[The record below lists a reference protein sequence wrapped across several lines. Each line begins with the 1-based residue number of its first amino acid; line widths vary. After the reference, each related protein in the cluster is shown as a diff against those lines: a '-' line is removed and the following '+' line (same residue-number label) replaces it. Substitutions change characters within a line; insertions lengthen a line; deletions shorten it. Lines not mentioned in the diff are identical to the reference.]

1 MLLNKHKFA
10 VGDIVTIKLISGDE
24 IMGKFIEDA
33 MGSITLDRPVMLA
46 MTQKGPAMAPVLVTV
61 NPDSKL
67 TFNTQAITV
76 MAESDAEIGKQYV
89 YQTTGIQPVSA
100 LSKVDV
106 VAVTFTSTIA
116 ILAIQATSLAAEAT
130 SAGLTSLATALTN
143 LSTEIT
149 ANSSITE
156 QEFFGGGT
164 TSFSGTGGT
173 GGATPT
179 GGSSSGTG
187 TDKDSAAI
195 VWANI
200 LDTAASIISAHN
212 SNVAREIAVNNDST
226 QGIVSIAY
234 SLGMIENSLGA
245 ISGHSNTIADKQT
258 AMETHFKKIKE
269 LSEGNGIHTI
279 SPLEFINFI
288 SSYRYLIEGGEIT
301 SETEPLTEK
310 QLDKARKRISDYLS
324 KINDLPKAF

>member
-1 MLLNKHKFA
+1 M
-10 VGDIVTIKLISGDE
+10 
-24 IMGKFIEDA
+24 
-33 MGSITLDRPVMLA
+33 
-46 MTQKGPAMAPVLVTV
+46 
-61 NPDSKL
+61 
-67 TFNTQAITV
+67 
-76 MAESDAEIGKQYV
+76 
-89 YQTTGIQPVSA
+89 
-100 LSKVDV
+100 
-106 VAVTFTSTIA
+106 AVTFTSTRA

-143 LSTEIT
+143 LSSEIT

-187 TDKDSAAI
+187 IDNDSAAI

-234 SLGMIENSLGA
+234 SLGMIENSLG
-245 ISGHSNTIADKQT
+245 TIADKQT
-258 AMETHFKKIKE
+258 AMETYFKKIKE
-269 LSEGNGIHTI
+269 LSEGNGIHII
-279 SPLEFINFI
+279 SPLEFISFI
-288 SSYRYLIEGGEIT
+288 SSYRFLIEGGEI
-301 SETEPLTEK
+301 SKDGPPLTEK
-310 QLDKARKRISDYLS
+310 QLDKANKRLSDYIR

>member
-1 MLLNKHKFA
+1 ML
-10 VGDIVTIKLISGDE
+10 VV
-24 IMGKFIEDA
+24 
-33 MGSITLDRPVMLA
+33 
-46 MTQKGPAMAPVLVTV
+46 
-61 NPDSKL
+61 
-67 TFNTQAITV
+67 
-76 MAESDAEIGKQYV
+76 
-89 YQTTGIQPVSA
+89 

-234 SLGMIENSLGA
+234 SLGMIENSLGV

>member
-1 MLLNKHKFA
+1 ML
-10 VGDIVTIKLISGDE
+10 VV
-24 IMGKFIEDA
+24 
-33 MGSITLDRPVMLA
+33 
-46 MTQKGPAMAPVLVTV
+46 
-61 NPDSKL
+61 
-67 TFNTQAITV
+67 
-76 MAESDAEIGKQYV
+76 
-89 YQTTGIQPVSA
+89 

-156 QEFFGGGT
+156 QEFFGGGAA
-164 TSFSGTGGT
+164 TSGNTMPMFE
-173 GGATPT
+173 
-179 GGSSSGTG
+179 
-187 TDKDSAAI
+187 SAAI

-200 LDTAASIISAHN
+200 LDTAANVISAHN
-212 SNVAREIAVNNDST
+212 SNVARDIAVNNDST

>member
-1 MLLNKHKFA
+1 
-10 VGDIVTIKLISGDE
+10 V
-24 IMGKFIEDA
+24 
-33 MGSITLDRPVMLA
+33 
-46 MTQKGPAMAPVLVTV
+46 
-61 NPDSKL
+61 
-67 TFNTQAITV
+67 AI
-76 MAESDAEIGKQYV
+76 
-89 YQTTGIQPVSA
+89 
-100 LSKVDV
+100 
-106 VAVTFTSTIA
+106 TFTSTRA
-116 ILAIQATSLAAEAT
+116 ILAIQATSLADEAT

-143 LSTEIT
+143 LASEIT
-149 ANSSITE
+149 GNSSITE
-156 QEFFGGGT
+156 QEFFGGGS

-187 TDKDSAAI
+187 TDKDSAAM

-234 SLGMIENSLGA
+234 SLGMIENSLST

-258 AMETHFKKIKE
+258 AMSATQTAMSATQTTIEGHHRAIKN
-269 LSEGNGIHTI
+269 LAEGNGIHTI

-288 SSYRYLIEGGEIT
+288 SSYRYLIEGSEIT

>member
-1 MLLNKHKFA
+1 M
-10 VGDIVTIKLISGDE
+10 
-24 IMGKFIEDA
+24 
-33 MGSITLDRPVMLA
+33 
-46 MTQKGPAMAPVLVTV
+46 
-61 NPDSKL
+61 
-67 TFNTQAITV
+67 
-76 MAESDAEIGKQYV
+76 
-89 YQTTGIQPVSA
+89 
-100 LSKVDV
+100 
-106 VAVTFTSTIA
+106 AVTFTSTRA

-130 SAGLTSLATALTN
+130 SAGLTSLATALTD
-143 LSTEIT
+143 LSSEIT

-164 TSFSGTGGT
+164 TGFS
-173 GGATPT
+173 AS
-179 GGSSSGTG
+179 GGSVGSGGSASGSG

-234 SLGMIENSLGA
+234 SLGMIENSLGT

-279 SPLEFINFI
+279 SPLEFNFI

>member
-1 MLLNKHKFA
+1 M
-10 VGDIVTIKLISGDE
+10 
-24 IMGKFIEDA
+24 
-33 MGSITLDRPVMLA
+33 
-46 MTQKGPAMAPVLVTV
+46 
-61 NPDSKL
+61 
-67 TFNTQAITV
+67 
-76 MAESDAEIGKQYV
+76 
-89 YQTTGIQPVSA
+89 
-100 LSKVDV
+100 
-106 VAVTFTSTIA
+106 AVTFTSTRA

-130 SAGLTSLATALTN
+130 SAGLTSLATALTD
-143 LSTEIT
+143 LSSEIT

-164 TSFSGTGGT
+164 TSFS
-173 GGATPT
+173 AS
-179 GGSSSGTG
+179 GGSVGSGGSAGGSG

-234 SLGMIENSLGA
+234 SLGMIENSLGT

>member
-1 MLLNKHKFA
+1 M
-10 VGDIVTIKLISGDE
+10 
-24 IMGKFIEDA
+24 
-33 MGSITLDRPVMLA
+33 
-46 MTQKGPAMAPVLVTV
+46 
-61 NPDSKL
+61 
-67 TFNTQAITV
+67 
-76 MAESDAEIGKQYV
+76 
-89 YQTTGIQPVSA
+89 
-100 LSKVDV
+100 
-106 VAVTFTSTIA
+106 AVTFTSTRA

-130 SAGLTSLATALTN
+130 SAGLTSLATALTD
-143 LSTEIT
+143 LASEIT
-149 ANSSITE
+149 GNSSITE

-164 TSFSGTGGT
+164 TSFS
-173 GGATPT
+173 AS
-179 GGSSSGTG
+179 GGSVGSGGSASGTG

-234 SLGMIENSLGA
+234 SLGMIENSLGT

>member
-1 MLLNKHKFA
+1 
-10 VGDIVTIKLISGDE
+10 
-24 IMGKFIEDA
+24 
-33 MGSITLDRPVMLA
+33 
-46 MTQKGPAMAPVLVTV
+46 
-61 NPDSKL
+61 
-67 TFNTQAITV
+67 
-76 MAESDAEIGKQYV
+76 
-89 YQTTGIQPVSA
+89 
-100 LSKVDV
+100 
-106 VAVTFTSTIA
+106 VAVTFTSTRA

-130 SAGLTSLATALTN
+130 SAGLTSLATALTD
-143 LSTEIT
+143 LSSEIT

-164 TSFSGTGGT
+164 TSFS
-173 GGATPT
+173 AS
-179 GGSSSGTG
+179 GGSVGSGGSAGGSG

-234 SLGMIENSLGA
+234 SLGMIENSLGT

>member
-1 MLLNKHKFA
+1 M
-10 VGDIVTIKLISGDE
+10 
-24 IMGKFIEDA
+24 
-33 MGSITLDRPVMLA
+33 
-46 MTQKGPAMAPVLVTV
+46 
-61 NPDSKL
+61 
-67 TFNTQAITV
+67 
-76 MAESDAEIGKQYV
+76 
-89 YQTTGIQPVSA
+89 
-100 LSKVDV
+100 
-106 VAVTFTSTIA
+106 AVTFTSTRA
-116 ILAIQATSLAAEAT
+116 ILAIQATSLASEAT
-130 SAGLTSLATALTN
+130 SAGLTSLATALTD
-143 LSTEIT
+143 LSSEIT

-164 TSFSGTGGT
+164 TSFS
-173 GGATPT
+173 AS
-179 GGSSSGTG
+179 GGSVGSGGSAGGSG

-234 SLGMIENSLGA
+234 SLGMIENSLGT

>member
-1 MLLNKHKFA
+1 M
-10 VGDIVTIKLISGDE
+10 
-24 IMGKFIEDA
+24 
-33 MGSITLDRPVMLA
+33 
-46 MTQKGPAMAPVLVTV
+46 
-61 NPDSKL
+61 
-67 TFNTQAITV
+67 
-76 MAESDAEIGKQYV
+76 
-89 YQTTGIQPVSA
+89 
-100 LSKVDV
+100 
-106 VAVTFTSTIA
+106 AVTFTSTRA

-143 LSTEIT
+143 LSSEIT

-156 QEFFGGGT
+156 QEFFGGGS

-187 TDKDSAAI
+187 TDKDSAAM

-234 SLGMIENSLGA
+234 SLGMIKNSLSTMSATQTTIEGHHRA
-245 ISGHSNTIADKQT
+245 IKDLA
-258 AMETHFKKIKE
+258 
-269 LSEGNGIHTI
+269 EGNGIHTI

>member
-1 MLLNKHKFA
+1 M
-10 VGDIVTIKLISGDE
+10 
-24 IMGKFIEDA
+24 
-33 MGSITLDRPVMLA
+33 
-46 MTQKGPAMAPVLVTV
+46 
-61 NPDSKL
+61 
-67 TFNTQAITV
+67 
-76 MAESDAEIGKQYV
+76 
-89 YQTTGIQPVSA
+89 
-100 LSKVDV
+100 
-106 VAVTFTSTIA
+106 AVTFTSARA
-116 ILAIQATSLAAEAT
+116 ILIIQATSLADEAT
-130 SAGLTSLATALTN
+130 SAGLTSLATALTD
-143 LSTEIT
+143 LASEIT

-156 QEFFGGGT
+156 LEFFGGGAA
-164 TSFSGTGGT
+164 TSGNTMPMFE
-173 GGATPT
+173 
-179 GGSSSGTG
+179 
-187 TDKDSAAI
+187 SAAI

-234 SLGMIENSLGA
+234 SLGMIENSLGT